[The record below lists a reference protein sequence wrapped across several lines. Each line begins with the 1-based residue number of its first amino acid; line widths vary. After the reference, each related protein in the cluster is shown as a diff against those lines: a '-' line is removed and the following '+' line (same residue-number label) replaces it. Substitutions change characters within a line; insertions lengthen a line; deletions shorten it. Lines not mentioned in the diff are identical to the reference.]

1 MPSFLLLPFPLCK
14 MAHSLVPFSNM
25 LGLITFDVLVWVAWV
40 GAGAWALL
48 GLITLFRLRRQKPI
62 SAATRTKDAPQPA
75 PLVSILVPARNE
87 EGRVLSQ
94 AIQSML
100 AQDYSPFEV
109 IAVNDRST
117 DGTGAILSAIGKADK
132 KLIVV
137 DGTETPAG
145 WLGKPHA
152 LQQALD
158 LAKGEWV
165 LATDADMVFHEAALR
180 TAMEFAIAGR
190 YDAVTLVPRIETLT
204 FWERVFAPI
213 FGWFIAIGMPIERVN
228 NPRRRD
234 AVAVGGFFLIN
245 RAELARLGDYRA
257 VKAEVAEDMRMAKL
271 LKQSGSRLRIEYA
284 PDLASTRMYDGFA
297 EIWEGF
303 TKNLFAGMEFSLI
316 KTAASTIAVL
326 LCMIAPLVVAIV
338 SAIAWA
344 SASEGRW
351 LDLFLPTATIW
362 LMQVLTFSA
371 VNSYAEVPIIYSLT
385 VSLGFVLFLAILI
398 NSTFRIASG
407 RGVVWKGRKI
417 YDRASAIYPSRPGQ
431 PARRPATDD

>member
-1 MPSFLLLPFPLCK
+1 
-14 MAHSLVPFSNM
+14 MAHSWVPFSNM
-25 LGLITFDVLVWVAWV
+25 FGLITFDVLVWAAWV

-48 GLITLFRLRRQKPI
+48 ALITLHRLRRQQRLGP
-62 SAATRTKDAPQPA
+62 APRTKEAPLPA
-75 PLVSILVPARNE
+75 QLVSILVPARNE

-94 AIQSML
+94 AIRSML
-100 AQDYSPFEV
+100 AQDYRPFEV

-117 DGTGAILSAIGKADK
+117 DATGAILRAIAKAED

-158 LAKGEWV
+158 VARGEWV
-165 LATDADMVFHEAALR
+165 LATDADMIFHEAALR
-180 TAMEFAIAGR
+180 TTMEFAIAGS
-190 YDAVTLVPRIETLT
+190 YDAVTLVPRIETRT
-204 FWERVFAPI
+204 FWERLFAPI
-213 FGWFIAIGMPIERVN
+213 FGWFMAIGMPIERIN

-234 AVAVGGFFLIN
+234 AVAVGGFFLIH
-245 RAELARLGDYRA
+245 REELARVGDYHA
-257 VKAEVAEDMRMAKL
+257 VKAEVAEDMRMAQL

-303 TKNLFAGMEFSLI
+303 TKNFFAGMQFSLL
-316 KTAASTIAVL
+316 KTIASTIAVL
-326 LCMIAPLVVAIV
+326 FCMIAPLVVAIV
-338 SAIAWA
+338 SAIAWT
-344 SASEGRW
+344 SGSQGRW
-351 LDLFLPTATIW
+351 LDLLLATATIW

-371 VNSYAEVPIIYSLT
+371 VNSYAEVPIFYSLT
-385 VSLGFVLFLAILI
+385 VSLGFLLFVAILI

-431 PARRPATDD
+431 RSRRPATDD